1 MKRWGSHPFLNIFAA
16 MSQAGKSSLKRKSTH
31 YLNAILV
38 TGLALFLLGLMGV
51 LFLSFEHEQNRIKER
66 IRISAFLND
75 DLKPADIEILQKK
88 IEAESYVNST
98 EFISKERAAQLVREK
113 FDEDISELLG
123 DYNPL
128 PASIE
133 IYLKAEMVTPDSI
146 AAYQARLA
154 TYPGIKFT
162 KTDETLV
169 SSLDASFRI
178 IGYIALGLCVLFLFI
193 SIAIVDKTIRLS
205 MYSNRFLIRSMQLV
219 GATRKFVTG
228 PYVRRS
234 ILNGIASAIIAIA
247 VIGGILLFVQ
257 QKFHYWDFS
266 DKRLTTGLAIL
277 TLILLVL
284 GIVIT
289 WISTRTAVHKYIKM
303 RLDDL
308 Y

>member
-1 MKRWGSHPFLNIFAA
+1 

>member
-1 MKRWGSHPFLNIFAA
+1 

-98 EFISKERAAQLVREK
+98 EFILKERAAQLVREK